1 MSKISI
7 KLADVS
13 NLKAKVS
20 NNITTVN
27 ENGTTI
33 QEVLDSITVS
43 NGLIDTRSTNQ
54 LDISGED
61 LQTEALSNFDI
72 KEILDL

>member
-7 KLADVS
+7 KLSNTS
-13 NLKAKVS
+13 NLEAKIS
-20 NNITTVN
+20 NKTVN

-54 LDISGED
+54 LDISGEN